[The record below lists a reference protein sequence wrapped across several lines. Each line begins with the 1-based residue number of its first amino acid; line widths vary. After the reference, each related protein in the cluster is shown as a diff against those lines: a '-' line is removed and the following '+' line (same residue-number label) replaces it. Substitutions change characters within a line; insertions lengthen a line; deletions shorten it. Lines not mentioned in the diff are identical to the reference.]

1 MTIKHVEEM
10 RITELGDNKVMK
22 QAVDNAYF
30 SALIE
35 NDVKPNYVYDIII
48 YSLRA
53 INVCCAFANYFLYK
67 DYYSTRDMV
76 IMLSIIYYLFC
87 GIDYL
92 VNFIF
97 VKGAFLIG
105 NLPSGSKYSYAKGF
119 RAESTCNF
127 GDEDYTLRM
136 TATVGEEKVEYVM
149 KKPVASYFEED
160 GLLRQD
166 VVAEDASAALEQFRS
181 VLHKAASKK
190 RD

>member
-92 VNFIF
+92 VNSIF

-127 GDEDYTLRM
+127 GDEDYTLHM